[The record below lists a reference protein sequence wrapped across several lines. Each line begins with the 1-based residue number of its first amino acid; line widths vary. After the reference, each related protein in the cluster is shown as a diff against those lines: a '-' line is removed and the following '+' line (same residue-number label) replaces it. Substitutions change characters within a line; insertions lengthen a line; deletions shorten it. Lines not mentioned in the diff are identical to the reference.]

1 MRRLIIA
8 ITPLIALMVQPS
20 SAQDA
25 EAGRVLERFQQ
36 LQPGEDDLAMYRLDW
51 ESSLAEAQQRARQ
64 EERPICLVIIHARY
78 GDITSGHC

>member
-25 EAGRVLERFQQ
+25 GARRVLERFQQ